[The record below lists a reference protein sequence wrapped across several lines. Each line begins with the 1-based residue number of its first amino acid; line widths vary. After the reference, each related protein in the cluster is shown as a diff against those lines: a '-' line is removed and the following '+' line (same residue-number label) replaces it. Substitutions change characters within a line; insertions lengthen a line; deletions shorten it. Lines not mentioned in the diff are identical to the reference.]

1 MVVGCPKYIFG
12 NFRNFLK
19 ISEKKKKIL
28 PWALPMGPSKYAP
41 MSKNH
46 VVRVLKRPKKRL
58 MTREGEFGS
67 YYRIHAVLRIWITV
81 KSRILDLDQNW
92 SCTGSTILDLRALLD
107 LGSWIYA
114 VVLGL
119 GSWIYAVVLDLGSWI
134 YVGVRDLGS
143 LIYLHRSTGSRI
155 LDLRKTVSLIRLT
168 FGF

>member
-1 MVVGCPKYIFG
+1 MDPKV
-12 NFRNFLK
+12 
-19 ISEKKKKIL
+19 KKTQHCYGK
-28 PWALPMGPSKYAP
+28 WSWHGPP
-41 MSKNH
+41 
-46 VVRVLKRPKKRL
+46 P
-58 MTREGEFGS
+58 REGEFGS

-143 LIYLHRSTGSRI
+143 LIYVHRSTGSRI

-168 FGF
+168 FGFWMSTANSMAQRWNSYQVTPI